1 MLGIGL
7 AAAGLFSLLI
17 ILLVR
22 GERRNYFLYYFV
34 PIAIPFVAYG
44 FDRLE
49 RRHELR
55 TSQWIIDLLVV
66 TLALG
71 RTVLPIPLISGHAL
85 FLTYGLLSTRS
96 PVARI
101 TAAAIMLEVCY
112 LKLIMWHDLT
122 LVGGVLVA
130 CIAFANFW
138 VRSEAVPQSQKTN

>member
-7 AAAGLFSLLI
+7 AAASLFSLLI
-17 ILLVR
+17 ILLIR

-34 PIAIPFVAYG
+34 PIGIPFVAFI

-49 RRHELR
+49 RRHDLQ

-71 RTVLPIPLISGHAL
+71 RAILPIPLISGHAL
-85 FLTYGLLSTRS
+85 FLTYAMLSTRS
-96 PVARI
+96 WAARI
-101 TAAAIMLEVCY
+101 SAIVIMVEVWY
-112 LKLIMWHDLT
+112 LKLIVWHDLT
-122 LVGGVLVA
+122 LIGGVLVG

-138 VRSEAVPQSQKTN
+138 VRDEIADQAQWTT